1 MKIALN
7 STVFEKRAIGIENV
21 LHIHHYLIKKHNI
34 KWSVDF
40 LNRFLLFY

>member
-7 STVFEKRAIGIENV
+7 STAFGNRAIGIENV

-34 KWSVDF
+34 KWFLDF
-40 LNRFLLFY
+40 